1 MDSRKEHLL
10 NTIIEEYIKTSEPVG
25 SKCIAVSSA
34 FEVSPATIRNEMVE
48 LEKMGLITHPHTS
61 AGRIPTEKGYKYY
74 IQNSLKEKDLT
85 KREKDM
91 LIEAA
96 HDEPEKKIKSLA
108 KGVAE
113 VSHMG
118 VFVAFT
124 ENNFYYTGISNL
136 FSHPEFYSHESVSSM
151 SEIIDR
157 LDEIIYKI
165 FDTIGDDVEILL
177 GRENPF
183 GQECT
188 CIITKFNNR
197 KVENGIFGVLGP
209 MRMDFQKNYSVVQFA
224 KKLIHE

>member
-1 MDSRKEHLL
+1 MDSRKEYLL
-10 NTIIEEYIKTSEPVG
+10 NSIIEEYIKTSEPVG
-25 SKCIAVSSA
+25 SKRIAISSD
-34 FEVSPATIRNEMVE
+34 FDVSPATIRNEMVE
-48 LEKMGLITHPHTS
+48 LEKMGFITHPHTS

-74 IQNSLKEKDLT
+74 IQNSLAEKELS
-85 KREKDM
+85 KREKG
-91 LIEAA
+91 LLEYAA
-96 HDEPEKKIKSLA
+96 HEEPEKKMRTLA
-108 KGVAE
+108 KGIAE

-183 GQECT
+183 GSECA
-188 CIITKFNNR
+188 CIITKF
-197 KVENGIFGVLGP
+197 KDKETEDGIFGVLGP
-209 MRMDFQKNYSVVQFA
+209 MRMNFQKNYSVVQFA

>member
-10 NTIIEEYIKTSEPVG
+10 NTIIEEFIKTSEPVG
-25 SKCIAVSSA
+25 SKRIAISSA
-34 FEVSPATIRNEMVE
+34 FDVSPATIRNEMVE
-48 LEKMGLITHPHTS
+48 LEKMGFITHPHTS

-85 KREKDM
+85 MREKNF
-91 LIEAA
+91 LEHAA
-96 HDEPEKKIKSLA
+96 QEEPARKIKNLA
-108 KGVAE
+108 KGIAE

-118 VFVAFT
+118 VFVAFS
-124 ENNFYYTGISNL
+124 EDNFYYTGISNL

-157 LDEIIYKI
+157 LDDVIYKI
-165 FDTIGDDVEILL
+165 FDTIGDDVVILL

-183 GQECT
+183 GSECT
-188 CIITKFNNR
+188 CIITKF
-197 KVENGIFGVLGP
+197 KDKETDGGIFGVLGP
-209 MRMDFQKNYSVVQFA
+209 IRMDFQKNYSVVQYV